1 MMNKELILKAIQN
14 PKIVRLIYR
23 ALAEDPGPLR
33 RYGDGAIPDN
43 SVYCAVIVYL
53 DRNGKQYSMA
63 AFDDVSIYLHF
74 GMQALHAWMTGEDNL
89 IETDTISLLLSG
101 GTNLLSNMRW
111 KTEQIADRK
120 TAPVPNA
127 GLSLVACLSA
137 DIPATAPVELAE
149 MTRLFRGEAIDPAT
163 ELGQAILALAEK

>member
-1 MMNKELILKAIQN
+1 MMNKELILKAIQD

-89 IETDTISLLLSG
+89 IETDIISLLLSG

-111 KTEQIADRK
+111 K
-120 TAPVPNA
+120 
-127 GLSLVACLSA
+127 S
-137 DIPATAPVELAE
+137 
-149 MTRLFRGEAIDPAT
+149 
-163 ELGQAILALAEK
+163 